1 MTSDEFRAELKALG
15 LSQRALA
22 LRLGLATTTVNRWAL
37 ALAPVP
43 RYAVAYLDLRREL
56 AEISRRLFEA
66 GLAKPMKAPL
76 APKPRPKP
84 KRYWEDET
92 L

>member
-1 MTSDEFRAELKALG
+1 M
-15 LSQRALA
+15 
-22 LRLGLATTTVNRWAL
+22 TTVNRWAL
-37 ALAPVP
+37 EQAPVP
-43 RYAVAYLDLRREL
+43 QYSVAYLELRREL
-56 AEISRRLFEA
+56 ADISRRLFEA